1 MCIVYSVFITKLV
14 NTNIRFKDHFMYKQ
28 ISLYCIIY
36 ICTLNPCTC
45 SSSVLKYHVLF
56 VGSLP
61 INEILFY
68 MCVHVHIH
76 LSAYCVDH
84 RRGQVVI
91 KLDIRHQILLEFLS
105 IFIFSNK
112 ILYFSKRKN
121 PYILL
126 FQFGHFPIIL
136 YMYICMQSS
145 PFRGGQYNLKKNT
158 NGPDYRAFLI
168 KQ

>member
-36 ICTLNPCTC
+36 MCTLNPCTC

-91 KLDIRHQILLEFLS
+91 KSDIRSYLNFYLFLFLAIKYYILVKEK
-105 IFIFSNK
+105 IHIFSFFN
-112 ILYFSKRKN
+112 L
-121 PYILL
+121 
-126 FQFGHFPIIL
+126 GHFPIIV

>member
-14 NTNIRFKDHFMYKQ
+14 YTNSRFKEHFYMYKQ

-76 LSAYCVDH
+76 LSAFCVDH
-84 RRGQVVI
+84 KRGQVVI
-91 KLDIRHQILLEFLS
+91 KLDIRSYLNFYLFLFLAIKYYILVKE
-105 IFIFSNK
+105 
-112 ILYFSKRKN
+112 KN

-126 FQFGHFPIIL
+126 FQFGHVPIIL

-145 PFRGGQYNLKKNT
+145 PFRGGQYNLKEKYKWPRLSSTLN
-158 NGPDYRAFLI
+158 
-168 KQ
+168 

>member
-91 KLDIRHQILLEFLS
+91 KSDIRSYLNFYLFLFLAIKYNILVKEK
-105 IFIFSNK
+105 IHIFS
-112 ILYFSKRKN
+112 F
-121 PYILL
+121 

-145 PFRGGQYNLKKNT
+145 PFRGGQHNLKKNT

>member
-28 ISLYCIIY
+28 ISLYGIIY

-91 KLDIRHQILLEFLS
+91 KSDIRSYLNFYLFLFLAIKYNILVKEK
-105 IFIFSNK
+105 IHIFS
-112 ILYFSKRKN
+112 F
-121 PYILL
+121 